1 MDSGVLAGNGKV
13 PQIERGARTARG
25 CVIFDEN
32 RVVSTFLNELKTS
45 FLSGRVV
52 SQRGYPF
59 FMGVRSLIVA
69 PLR

>member
-1 MDSGVLAGNGKV
+1 MSLLGTERF
-13 PQIERGARTARG
+13 PQIRGARTARG
-25 CVIFDEN
+25 VVIFNEN

-59 FMGVRSLIVA
+59 FMRVPSLVA
-69 PLR
+69 DPFR